1 MRKALVLFSGGSD
14 STLAAA
20 LYAEQ
25 GYQVHLVTLDRF
37 SYVKVREYTEHNYQ
51 KLIGIYGKDR
61 FVRSV
66 LNIEKW
72 HKLLN
77 YERYLY
83 FARRY
88 GLAVVALNFSKLSL
102 HWRSLIYAIQNDIE
116 VIADGAVPYMK
127 LYLDQ
132 NQKIAL
138 NGFSALYQH
147 FNIRHESPVW
157 NLAEDVEQLLYNRG
171 INKRP
176 QVRGTED
183 DKQVFY
189 AEQFIFALFAKY
201 FCMKYGEDGYE
212 KIMTKL
218 YKEKFQFIQ
227 NETFA
232 WKEGKGRFLP
242 DLLL

>member
-37 SYVKVREYTEHNYQ
+37 SYVRVTEYTEHNYK
-51 KLIGIYGKDR
+51 KLVAIYGQDR

-77 YERYLY
+77 YERYFY
-83 FARRY
+83 FAKRY

-138 NGFSALYQH
+138 GGFQDLYQH
-147 FNIRHESPVW
+147 FGIRHESPVW
-157 NLAEDVEQLLYNRG
+157 DLAEDVEQLLYNRG

-176 QVRGTED
+176 QVRGSED

-189 AEQFIFALFAKY
+189 AEQFVFALFAKY
-201 FCMKYGEDGYE
+201 YCMKHGEEGYE
-212 KIMTKL
+212 KIMTEL

-227 NETFA
+227 NETLS
-232 WKEGKGRFLP
+232 WKEGKGKHIPR
-242 DLLL
+242 LLV